1 MADTRLW
8 RIRATTS
15 PRPSYGKFDELGQHT
30 IKLKVIRREW
40 EDMLIPYRTFSLVTQ
55 SGSGRQG
62 RCHRSGAPGNRA
74 SRTTLVARRRGRR
87 DSSRGPARV
96 SR

>member
-40 EDMLIPYRTFSLVTQ
+40 EDMLIPYRTFSL
-55 SGSGRQG
+55 
-62 RCHRSGAPGNRA
+62 
-74 SRTTLVARRRGRR
+74 
-87 DSSRGPARV
+87 
-96 SR
+96 